1 MEKSRETDPREILG
15 PIAHIYRSHL
25 AYMVKELEAYGV
37 GSGQFEFLL
46 ILYHKDGVSQET
58 LAKILKVS
66 KAKSTRAIQS
76 LEKEGYVYRQRD
88 ESDLRAYRVYLTEKG
103 KEMRD
108 IILEKL
114 ISFMDILLSDF
125 TLEEKEIFR
134 LLLHKAAI
142 KLFESGFEPP
152 TDRPSEL
159 K

>member
-1 MEKSRETDPREILG
+1 MENPGEIDPREILG

-108 IILEKL
+108 FILEKL
-114 ISFMDILLSDF
+114 ISFMDILFSDF
-125 TLEEKEIFR
+125 TMEEKEIFR

-142 KLFESGFEPP
+142 KLFEPGFELP
-152 TDRPSEL
+152 TDRPSN
-159 K
+159 